1 MKLIELTLEEKRELE
16 GGWVKEIVSF
26 IAAAIVDVWVQRHIL
41 QFSFELALGYLG
53 LFQRFF
59 IRII

>member
-26 IAAAIVDVWVQRHIL
+26 IAAAIVDAIDNPDD
-41 QFSFELALGYLG
+41 FKKGFEAG
-53 LFQRFF
+53 R
-59 IRII
+59 IRK